1 MLSQVLAV
9 LADSDQGDWTGN
21 LMLSLGKAN
30 NFDMT
35 LMFLEDGDRA
45 KIEVIISKLSGTTI
59 RQSVASVY

>member
-1 MLSQVLAV
+1 VLAV

-59 RQSVASVY
+59 R